1 MCGPSGFILA
11 SCSVTTVHVMSDVL
25 AVNALDVT
33 KTYGPLRAVDGVSIQ
48 VAQGEVYGVLGPN
61 GAGKTTFL
69 RMLFGLIAP
78 DAGTIE
84 LFGRSWAHDGM
95 RTLDSVAGFIESPK
109 FYPYLTGRENLE
121 GMARLDGGADS
132 GRIDEVLQ
140 IVDLADR
147 HSDKVGG
154 YSFGMRQRL
163 GVAASLLREPSL
175 LVLDEP
181 ANGLDPAGMRDMR
194 SLIKRLAESGLTVL
208 LSSHD
213 MDEVEEIC
221 DNVTIMRRGIV
232 AYHGTIAEL
241 RTHAPEQGHALRTD
255 NDDRVLWLAANAGL
269 ARGRRG
275 LPRRRR
281 TGASLGVSVTPN
293 PTGGLVV
300 TGPRHAVTAFVRTCV
315 LDGIGLLGLTDT
327 QAPLEALFFMLTDDD
342 HPTPLTNVTSTNR
355 SAA

>member
-1 MCGPSGFILA
+1 MLTQVIFIGA
-11 SCSVTTVHVMSDVL
+11 SSSISSFADMTSVL
-25 AVNALDVT
+25 AVNAVEVT
-33 KTYGPLRAVDGVSIQ
+33 KTYGALRAVDGVSIQ

-78 DAGTIE
+78 DRGAIE
-84 LFGRSWAHDGM
+84 LFGRSWERDGM
-95 RTLDSVAGFIESPK
+95 RTLDDVSGFIESPK
-109 FYPYLTGRENLE
+109 FYPYLTGRQNLL
-121 GMARLDGGADS
+121 GMARLDGGAEK

-140 IVDLADR
+140 IVDLAGRDGDR
-147 HSDKVGG
+147 VGG

-163 GVAASLLREPSL
+163 GVAASLLRNPSL

-194 SLIKRLAESGLTVL
+194 SLIKRLAASGLTVL

-221 DNVTIMRRGIV
+221 DNVTIMRRGGV

-255 NDDRVLWLAANAGL
+255 DDERAFGL
-269 ARGRRG
+269 ASQH
-275 LPRRRR
+275 PEV
-281 TGASLGVSVTPN
+281 TVTPG
-293 PTGGLVV
+293 PQGGLVV
-300 TGPRHAVTAFVRTCV
+300 TGPQPAVTAFVGVCV
-315 LDGIGLLGLTDT
+315 SDGIGLLGLTST

-342 HPTPLTNVTSTNR
+342 DDDPPPLPTITSQDR
-355 SAA
+355 RVVS